1 VPVGRLFLRLVDL
14 LPMPSLRVQRA
25 VAAAVILTQGGIAV
39 TGAIVRVTA
48 SGLGCPTW
56 PQCFP
61 GSFTPIPHPE
71 IAGIHQAVE
80 FGNRMI
86 TFLVVLTAALAVLVV
101 TRARRR
107 REVLLYAWLMPAST
121 VVQAVIGGITVL
133 TGLLWWT
140 VAIHLLAS
148 MTMVW
153 LSVLL
158 YVKVGER
165 DDAVSTPVVPKPLRQ
180 LTVLTAAVLAAQLI
194 SGTLV
199 TGAGPHAGDKSI
211 TQPVP
216 RLQVEITTLVH
227 VHSSLLVA
235 YLSLLV
241 ALGFALLAVHAPR
254 PVMLRLSVLLVLVC
268 AQGLVGTVQFFT
280 GVPAALVAIHVAG
293 AAACTAATAAL
304 WAAMRER
311 SQAEALEGVLDP
323 DDEVALP
330 ARPRGGV

>member
-1 VPVGRLFLRLVDL
+1 VHVGRFLLRLVDA
-14 LPMPSLRVQRA
+14 LPMPSLRTQRLVALA
-25 VAAAVILTQGGIAV
+25 VVLTQGGIAV

-61 GSFTPIPHPE
+61 GSFTPVPHAE
-71 IAGIHQAVE
+71 VAVVHQVVE

-86 TFLVVLTAALAVLVV
+86 TFLVVLTAALAVLAV

-107 REVLLYAWLMPAST
+107 REVLVYAWLMPAST
-121 VVQAVIGGITVL
+121 VVQSVIGGITVL

-140 VAIHLLAS
+140 VAIHLVAS

-153 LSVLL
+153 LAVLL
-158 YVKVGER
+158 YVKVGEP
-165 DDAVSTPVVPKPLRQ
+165 DDGVSTAVVPKPLRQ
-180 LTVLTAAVLAAQLI
+180 LTAVTAVVLAAQLV

-199 TGAGPHAGDKSI
+199 TGAGPHAGDKSVE
-211 TQPVP
+211 QPVP

-227 VHSSLLVA
+227 LHSSLLVA
-235 YLSLLV
+235 YLALIV
-241 ALGFALLAVHAPR
+241 GLGFALLAVRAPK
-254 PVMLRLSVLLVLVC
+254 PVALRLWVLLVLVC

-280 GVPAALVAIHVAG
+280 GVPAALVAVHVAG

-304 WAAMRER
+304 WASMRER
-311 SQAEALEGVLDP
+311 AEPEPVEG
-323 DDEVALP
+323 
-330 ARPRGGV
+330 